1 MEKSIKST
9 KRMNWSRWTARL
21 ISSVI
26 ILIWG
31 FFFFSQLFTNYYD
44 ETGSFAPSEGAIYA
58 SVPIII
64 LLVGTI
70 IAWLNEKWGGII
82 LIAGYFPAAI
92 GGYLQAVSNLPP
104 EAPAAAGFIPVI
116 LYLPF
121 LISGIL
127 FILFW
132 SKNRIKKTKKGL

>member
-9 KRMNWSRWTARL
+9 KRMNWSRWTGRI

-58 SVPIII
+58 AVPIII

-70 IAWLNEKWGGII
+70 IAWLNEKLGGII

-92 GGYLQAVSNLPP
+92 MGYLQAVSNLPP

-132 SKNRIKKTKKGL
+132 SKNRIKKAKKGL